1 MGSRNEESKRNSW
14 RVGRTPDEMSLK
26 QNKNNETEWN
36 PYMFQISQRVWD
48 ETVLGSQKKKQR
60 NKSRKLLTIRKFFL

>member
-1 MGSRNEESKRNSW
+1 
-14 RVGRTPDEMSLK
+14 MSLK
-26 QNKNNETEWN
+26 QNKNNETERN
-36 PYMFQISQRVWD
+36 PYMFQISQRVWG